1 MQDIRT
7 FQSLG
12 SMGDIIMPAGTAQQ
26 AVIPMPTY
34 TASVENSY
42 TDTYTTGDV
51 VAAADGEYIRGIVV
65 GLMSPV
71 RVVRHPGFCR
81 GVKHETD

>member
-12 SMGDIIMPAGTAQQ
+12 SKGEIVMPAGTAQQ

-34 TASVENSY
+34 TASVDNSY
-42 TDTYTTGDV
+42 TDTYVTGV
-51 VAAADGEYIRGIVV
+51 VISDADG
-65 GLMSPV
+65 
-71 RVVRHPGFCR
+71 
-81 GVKHETD
+81 KHK